1 MRLLIVD
8 SISSLITPI
17 LGGSGSHGK
26 DYNISQFPGILGNYI
41 FFKKK
46 NKILEKP
53 FYYTKYCVP

>member
-1 MRLLIVD
+1 MRLLVVD

-46 NKILEKP
+46 KIKKFTRKTLLL
-53 FYYTKYCVP
+53 Y